1 MESFSSLQCRVYSLG
16 AGGLS
21 GGNVFWRGVVL
32 EDAMQ
37 WRPLSCSPP
46 LHGMI
51 WGDDI
56 TIMPS
61 QMEVASQHCDT
72 VTNKTKDILATVKI
86 ERIF

>member
-1 MESFSSLQCRVYSLG
+1 MFFGEGESWRMQCN
-16 AGGLS
+16 GGLFH
-21 GGNVFWRGVVL
+21 VH
-32 EDAMQ
+32 
-37 WRPLSCSPP
+37 
-46 LHGMI
+46 LHSMVGLI

-61 QMEVASQHCDT
+61 KMEVASQHCDT